1 MSTKQKILV
10 VSSVDILDI
19 ISSLTELNITI
30 AANYG
35 DAIEHIQESIK
46 NNDTFDHVIT
56 DAELPDQKSGLDIL
70 RVTRKLSPNT
80 KVVVCHTSESCS
92 ISGNRTWFIASC
104 LKAHYPNAQ
113 FRQQSIPRHLSELL
127 PKRKSA

>member
-1 MSTKQKILV
+1 MFTEQKILV
-10 VSSVDILDI
+10 VSGVDILDI
-19 ISSLTELNITI
+19 ISSLIELNITI

-35 DAIEHIQESIK
+35 EAIEHILESIK

-70 RVTRKLSPNT
+70 KLSKNTMPDT
-80 KVVVCHTSESCS
+80 KVVVCHTSEICS
-92 ISGNRTWFIASC
+92 ISGDRTWFIASC
-104 LKAHYPNAQ
+104 LKAHYPKAE